1 MRDAALLECASETV
15 PRSICLQARWFNI
28 SRRKCMRL
36 KTGIVGLLFLVM
48 GAISALAQTT
58 TVKGVVKDPS
68 GGVSGATVMLK
79 DKETGRKFQLKT
91 NGKGEFFSIGVSPGK
106 FDVTVTKDGKTLYT
120 TEFQVSLSAPNDV
133 NELDI
138 DLTPAGP
145 GQAAAP
151 PPQPGQ
157 QQPKL
162 TEEQKKQI
170 EETNKKNAEI
180 MKENAKIGSLN
191 NLLKEAQA
199 DMQAKN
205 YDAAVQAMQQAEQ
218 ADNGQ
223 HDQVYGVLGSALL
236 ADKKYPEAIDALNKA
251 VQIGSTQTR
260 PNTKQMLATYYDN
273 LGQAYAKTGKIP
285 EAVDAYNKE
294 VEQDPTH
301 ASQAYY
307 NEGAVLTNSGKTDDA
322 NAAFTK
328 SIQADPNHADSY
340 YQRAINSLQKA
351 TVDKQGKMVAP
362 PGTVDDF
369 NKYLELQP
377 TGPYAEGAKQMLETL
392 GAKVTT
398 GFKKK

>member
-1 MRDAALLECASETV
+1 MRVRTGALALLFF
-15 PRSICLQARWFNI
+15 L
-28 SRRKCMRL
+28 
-36 KTGIVGLLFLVM
+36 TGVI
-48 GAISALAQTT
+48 GAFAQTT
-58 TVKGVVKDPS
+58 TVKGYVKDPS
-68 GGVSGATVMLK
+68 GPVVDAQVSLK
-79 DKETGRKFQLKT
+79 DKDTGRKFNLKT
-91 NGKGEFFSIGVSPGK
+91 DKKGQFFSIGITPGK

-120 TEFQVSLSAPNDV
+120 TQFQASLSQDV
-133 NELDI
+133 NELDV
-138 DLTPAGP
+138 DLTPAQP
-145 GQAAAP
+145 GQVAP
-151 PPQPGQ
+151 PPQQGGGQQ

-180 MKENAKIGSLN
+180 MKENAKIGNLN

-223 HDQVYGVLGSALL
+223 HDQVYGVLGAALL
-236 ADKKYPEAIDALNKA
+236 NDKKYPEAIEALNKA
-251 VQIGSTQTR
+251 VQIGATQTR

-273 LGQAYAKTGKIP
+273 LGQAYARTGKIP

-307 NEGAVLTNSGKTDDA
+307 NQGAVLTNSGKTDDA

-351 TVDKQGKMVAP
+351 TVDKSGKMVAP

-377 TGPYAEGAKQMLETL
+377 EGPYAEGAKQMLETL
-392 GAKVTT
+392 GAKITT
-398 GFKKK
+398 GFGKKK

>member
-1 MRDAALLECASETV
+1 MKFRAGAVA
-15 PRSICLQARWFNI
+15 
-28 SRRKCMRL
+28 
-36 KTGIVGLLFLVM
+36 LLFLMASAV
-48 GAISALAQTT
+48 AALAQTT
-58 TVKGVVKDPS
+58 TVQGVVKDPS
-68 GGVSGATVMLK
+68 GPVAGAQVLLK
-79 DKETGRKFQLKT
+79 DKDTGRKYPLKT
-91 NGKGEFFSIGVSPGK
+91 DKSGKFFSIGITPGK
-106 FDVTVTKDGKTLYT
+106 FDVTVSKDNKVLYT
-120 TEFQVSLSAPNDV
+120 TQFQATLNQDV
-133 NELDI
+133 NQLDI
-138 DLTPAGP
+138 DLTPAQP
-145 GQAAAP
+145 GQAAPP
-151 PPQPGQ
+151 PPQPGMQQ

-170 EETNKKNAEI
+170 EEINKKNAEI
-180 MKENAKIGSLN
+180 QKENAKIGNLN

-205 YDAAVQAMQQAEQ
+205 YDQAVTVMQQAEQ

-223 HDQVYGVLGSALL
+223 HHQVYGVLGAAYLN
-236 ADKKYPEAIDALNKA
+236 DKKYPEAVDALNKA
-251 VQIGSTQTR
+251 VQLASTGT
-260 PNTKQMLATYYDN
+260 PAANTKTMLASYYDN
-273 LGQAYAKTGKIP
+273 LGQAYAKSGKIP

-307 NEGAVLTNSGKTDDA
+307 NEGAVLTNAGKTDDA

-351 TVDKQGKMVAP
+351 TVDKSGKMVAP

-377 TGPYAEGAKQMLETL
+377 NGPYAEGAKQMLDTL
-392 GAKVTT
+392 GAKVQTQY
-398 GFKKK
+398 GKKK

>member
-1 MRDAALLECASETV
+1 MRLRTGAVALL
-15 PRSICLQARWFNI
+15 F
-28 SRRKCMRL
+28 
-36 KTGIVGLLFLVM
+36 FLVGVV
-48 GAISALAQTT
+48 GAFAQTT
-58 TVKGVVKDPS
+58 TVKGFVKDPS
-68 GGVSGATVMLK
+68 GPVVDAQVQLK
-79 DKETGRKFQLKT
+79 DSETGRKFNLKT
-91 NGKGEFFSIGVSPGK
+91 DKKGQFFSIGITPGK

-120 TEFQVSLSAPNDV
+120 TKFQASLNQDV

-138 DLTPAGP
+138 DLTPAQP
-145 GQAAAP
+145 GQVEP
-151 PPQPGQ
+151 PPQQGGGQQQ

-170 EETNKKNAEI
+170 EEINKKNAEI
-180 MKENAKIGSLN
+180 LKENAKIGNLN

-223 HDQVYGVLGSALL
+223 HDQVYGVLGAALL
-236 ADKKYPEAIDALNKA
+236 NDKKYPEAIEALNKA
-251 VQIGSTQTR
+251 VQLGSTQTR
-260 PNTKQMLATYYDN
+260 PNAKQMLATYYDN
-273 LGQAYAKTGKIP
+273 LGQAYAKSGKIP

-351 TVDKQGKMVAP
+351 TVDKAGKMVAP
-362 PGTVDDF
+362 PGTIDDF

-377 TGPYAEGAKQMLETL
+377 EGPYAEGAKQMLETL

-398 GFKKK
+398 GFGKKK

>member
-1 MRDAALLECASETV
+1 
-15 PRSICLQARWFNI
+15 
-28 SRRKCMRL
+28 MRL
-36 KTGIVGLLFLVM
+36 KTGVVGLLFLVM
-48 GAISALAQTT
+48 GAIGALAQTT

-68 GGVSGATVMLK
+68 GGVSGATVLLK

-138 DLTPAGP
+138 DLTPASP
-145 GQAAAP
+145 GQAAVAP
-151 PPQPGQ
+151 APQPGQ

-180 MKENAKIGSLN
+180 MKENAKIGNLN

-351 TVDKQGKMVAP
+351 TIDKAGKMVP
-362 PGTVDDF
+362 PAGTVDDF

-377 TGPYAEGAKQMLETL
+377 EGPYAEGAKQMLETL

>member
-1 MRDAALLECASETV
+1 
-15 PRSICLQARWFNI
+15 
-28 SRRKCMRL
+28 MRL
-36 KTGIVGLLFLVM
+36 KTGAVWLLFLIMSVI
-48 GAISALAQTT
+48 GAFAQTT
-58 TVKGVVKDPS
+58 TIKGDVKDPS
-68 GGVSGATVMLK
+68 GPVVGAQVQLK
-79 DKETGRKFQLKT
+79 DTETGRKFSLKT
-91 NGKGEFFSIGVSPGK
+91 DKKGQFFSIGVSPGK

-120 TEFQVSLSAPNDV
+120 TQFQVSLSAPNDV

-138 DLTPAGP
+138 DLTPAAP
-145 GQAAAP
+145 GQVAP
-151 PPQPGQ
+151 PATQGNMQP

-180 MKENAKIGSLN
+180 LKENAKIGNLN
-191 NLLKEAQA
+191 NLLKEAQT

-236 ADKKYPEAIDALNKA
+236 SDKKYPEAIDALNKA

-260 PNTKQMLATYYDN
+260 PNVKQMLASYYDN
-273 LGQAYAKTGKIP
+273 LGQAYAKSGKIP
-285 EAVDAYNKE
+285 EAIDAYNKE

-307 NEGAVLTNSGKTDDA
+307 NEGAVLTNTGKTDDA

-351 TVDKQGKMVAP
+351 TVDKSGKMVAP
-362 PGTVDDF
+362 PGAVDDF

-377 TGPYAEGAKQMLETL
+377 EGPYAEGAKQMLETL

>member
-1 MRDAALLECASETV
+1 
-15 PRSICLQARWFNI
+15 
-28 SRRKCMRL
+28 MRL
-36 KTGIVGLLFLVM
+36 KTGAVCLLFLIMSVI
-48 GAISALAQTT
+48 GALAQTT
-58 TVKGVVKDPS
+58 TVKGNVKDPS
-68 GGVSGATVMLK
+68 GPVVGAQVQLK
-79 DKETGRKFQLKT
+79 DTETGRKFNLKT
-91 NGKGEFFSIGVSPGK
+91 DKNGQFFSIGVSPGK
-106 FDVTVTKDGKTLYT
+106 FDVTVSKDGKTLYT
-120 TEFQVSLSAPNDV
+120 TQFQVSLNAPNDV

-138 DLTPAGP
+138 DLTPATP

-180 MKENAKIGSLN
+180 LKENAKIGNLN
-191 NLLKEAQA
+191 NLLKEAQT

-260 PNTKQMLATYYDN
+260 PNAKQMLASYYDN
-273 LGQAYAKTGKIP
+273 LGQAYAKSGKIP
-285 EAVDAYNKE
+285 EAIDAYNKE

-307 NEGAVLTNSGKTDDA
+307 NEGAVLTNTGKTDDA

-351 TVDKQGKMVAP
+351 TVDKSGKMVAP
-362 PGTVDDF
+362 PGAVDDF

-377 TGPYAEGAKQMLETL
+377 EGPYAEGAKQMLETL

>member
-1 MRDAALLECASETV
+1 MRFRAGAVA
-15 PRSICLQARWFNI
+15 
-28 SRRKCMRL
+28 
-36 KTGIVGLLFLVM
+36 LLFLM
-48 GAISALAQTT
+48 ASAIGALAQTT
-58 TVKGVVKDPS
+58 TVQGFVKDPS
-68 GGVSGATVMLK
+68 GPVAGAQVLLK
-79 DKETGRKFQLKT
+79 DIDTGRKYPLKT
-91 NGKGEFFSIGVSPGK
+91 DKKGKFFSIGITPGK
-106 FDVTVTKDGKTLYT
+106 FDVTVSKDNKVLYT
-120 TEFQVSLSAPNDV
+120 TQFQATLQQDV

-138 DLTPAGP
+138 DLTPAQP

-151 PPQPGQ
+151 PPPQPGMQ
-157 QQPKL
+157 QKQPKL

-170 EETNKKNAEI
+170 EEINKKNAEI
-180 MKENAKIGSLN
+180 QQENAKIGNLN
-191 NLLKEAQA
+191 TLLKQAQA

-205 YDAAVQAMQQAEQ
+205 YDQAVTTMQQAEQ

-223 HDQVYGVLGSALL
+223 HHQVYGVLGAAYLN
-236 ADKKYPEAIDALNKA
+236 DKKYPEAVDALNKA
-251 VQIGSTQTR
+251 VQLATSGTAAAA
-260 PNTKQMLATYYDN
+260 PNTKTMLASYYDN
-273 LGQAYAKTGKIP
+273 LGQAYAKSGKIP

-307 NEGAVLTNSGKTDDA
+307 NEGAVLTNAGKTDEA

-351 TVDKQGKMVAP
+351 TVDKSGKMVAP

-377 TGPYAEGAKQMLETL
+377 TGPYAEGAKQMLDTL
-392 GAKVTT
+392 GAKVQTQY
-398 GFKKK
+398 GKKK

>member
-1 MRDAALLECASETV
+1 
-15 PRSICLQARWFNI
+15 
-28 SRRKCMRL
+28 MRL
-36 KTGIVGLLFLVM
+36 KTGAVCLLFWIMSVI
-48 GAISALAQTT
+48 GALAQTT
-58 TVKGVVKDPS
+58 SIKGNVKDPS
-68 GGVSGATVMLK
+68 GPVVGAQVQLK
-79 DKETGRKFQLKT
+79 DSETGRKFSLKT
-91 NGKGEFFSIGVSPGK
+91 DKKGQFFSIGVTQGK
-106 FDVTVTKDGKTLYT
+106 FEVTVSKDGKTLYT
-120 TEFQVSLSAPNDV
+120 TQFQVSLNAPNDV

-180 MKENAKIGSLN
+180 LKENAKIGNLN
-191 NLLKEAQA
+191 NLLKEAQT

-251 VQIGSTQTR
+251 IQLGSTQTR
-260 PNTKQMLATYYDN
+260 PNAKQMLASYYDN
-273 LGQAYAKTGKIP
+273 LGQAYAKSGKIP

-351 TVDKQGKMVAP
+351 TVDKAGKMVAP
-362 PGTVDDF
+362 QGTVDDF

-377 TGPYAEGAKQMLETL
+377 EGPYADGAKQMLETL
-392 GAKVTT
+392 GAKITT